1 MVWTKA
7 CPRCRGDMVRMDDDY
22 EPYLSCLQ
30 CGHTVY
36 QVADLNRALAAARSV
51 PDPDKRAEAS

>member
-1 MVWTKA
+1 MVWSKA
-7 CPRCRGDMVRMDDDY
+7 CPRCGGDLVRMDDDY

-36 QVADLNRALAAARSV
+36 ESSDLERSLVGAKASEGPAPADPA
-51 PDPDKRAEAS
+51 